1 MSLRTRVWW
10 VLGIFALVG
19 LVGLG
24 VRPMVQPDEPRYA
37 IMAAEMLDT
46 GAWTSLR
53 MAGFH
58 YYEKPPMGMWCTA
71 LSLEIFGRNA
81 FAARLPSA
89 VAAFAMAALAGV
101 MAARISG
108 RREIGVAAFAVQ
120 ATTVGPMVIGGVVTL
135 DAMFAAWV
143 TGSLVALHGALSSL
157 GAARVRWL
165 VMAGVCCGMA
175 VLTKGFLGWAIP
187 ALAAGA
193 FLVWERRWR
202 ELLWMPLPVLAQ
214 SLIVVLPVA
223 WLIHRAEPRF
233 WEYFITVEHLRRF
246 SDPDSNQHREPWW
259 WLIALLPVGGVVWS
273 LVWWQA
279 LQGVRSAVAWA
290 SGARFAFAWIVA
302 PLFLLSLS
310 AGKLPTYIL
319 PLYPAVSVLVALGLV
334 RAFEGGIRQSGVG
347 RAVGQSLLLAAAA
360 AVVLAVFTGT
370 AWVGLPA
377 QLWSEGTTL
386 RLLALAAALVVW
398 AVVDRWS
405 WRARCGTDW
414 VLRSATAPAVLFALV
429 PFLFPDAAVRASQ
442 IPLPA
447 LRASEAVIRGSE
459 VIASDHQ
466 MAHCVTWISG
476 RRDQLVMGRAGE
488 FDNELDLSQDQA
500 RLVSVAQVIER
511 LRAGGWKSFCIVTI
525 SSDAQIIL
533 GASGVAKPSHHE
545 VRGDVVVLG
554 WSSG

>member
-1 MSLRTRVWW
+1 MAMRMRVWW
-10 VLGIFALVG
+10 VLGIFAAVG

-46 GAWTSLR
+46 AAWTNLR

-89 VAAFAMAALAGV
+89 LAAFAMSALAGV

-108 RREIGVAAFAVQ
+108 RRDVGLAAFAVQ
-120 ATTVGPMVIGGVVTL
+120 ATTVGPMVMGGVVTL

-143 TGSLVALHGALSSL
+143 TGSLVALHGALSSI
-157 GAARVRWL
+157 GAARARWL
-165 VMAGVCCGMA
+165 LMAGGCCGMA

-193 FLVWERRWR
+193 FLSWERRWR
-202 ELLWMPLPVLAQ
+202 ELLWMPLPVFAQ

-223 WLIHRAEPRF
+223 WLIHRSEPRF

-302 PLFLLSLS
+302 PLLLLSLS

-334 RAFEGGIRQSGVG
+334 KAFESGLRQSARG
-347 RAVGQSLLLAAAA
+347 RAAGQSVLLIAAT
-360 AVVLAVFTGT
+360 AVVLAIFLGT
-370 AWVGLPA
+370 AWGGLPE
-377 QLWSEGTTL
+377 QLWSTGTTA
-386 RLLALAAALVVW
+386 RLVALAAALLLW
-398 AVVDRWS
+398 ALVDRWS
-405 WRARCGTDW
+405 WRAKSGTDW
-414 VLRSATAPAVLFALV
+414 VLRSATAPVALLALV

-442 IPLPA
+442 IPLDA
-447 LRASEAVIRGSE
+447 LRASESVICGSE

-488 FDNELDLSQDQA
+488 FDNELDLPEDQA
-500 RLVSVAQVIER
+500 RLVSVASIVER
-511 LRAGGWKSFCIVTI
+511 LRIGGWKSFCVVTI
-525 SSDAQIIL
+525 PSDAQVIL
-533 GASGVAKPSHHE
+533 AAAGIAKPSHHQ

-554 WSSG
+554 WSNE

>member
-1 MSLRTRVWW
+1 MSLRVRVCW
-10 VLGIFALVG
+10 VLGIFVAVG

-46 GAWTSLR
+46 GAWTNLR

-58 YYEKPPMGMWCTA
+58 YYEKPPMGIWCTA

-89 VAAFAMAALAGV
+89 LAAFAMAALAGV

-108 RREIGVAAFAVQ
+108 RREMGVAAFAVQ

-143 TGSLVALHGALSSL
+143 TGSLVALHGTLSSF
-157 GAARVRWL
+157 GAARARWL
-165 VMAGVCCGMA
+165 LMAGACCGMA
-175 VLTKGFLGWAIP
+175 VLTKGLLGWAIP
-187 ALAAGA
+187 AVAAGS

-202 ELLWMPLPVLAQ
+202 ELLWVPLPVLAQ

-259 WLIALLPVGGVVWS
+259 WLIVLLPVGGVVWS

-290 SGARFAFAWIVA
+290 SGARFALAWIAA
-302 PLFLLSLS
+302 PLALLSLS

-319 PLYPAVSVLVALGLV
+319 PLYPAVSILVALGLV
-334 RAFEGGIRQSGVG
+334 KAFESGL
-347 RAVGQSLLLAAAA
+347 RPSTAARMTAQAALLIVAG
-360 AVVLAVFTGT
+360 AVVLSIFVGT
-370 AWVGLPA
+370 AWGGLPER
-377 QLWSEGTTL
+377 LWSEGTTL
-386 RLLALAAALVVW
+386 RLVAIAAALIVW
-398 AVVDRWS
+398 ALVDRWS
-405 WRARCGTDW
+405 WRSHCGTDW
-414 VLRSATAPAVLFALV
+414 VLRSATAPVALLALV
-429 PFLFPDAAVRASQ
+429 PFLFPDAAVRATQ
-442 IPLPA
+442 IPLAA

-459 VIASDHQ
+459 VVASDHQ

-488 FDNELDLSQDQA
+488 FDNELGLPQDQS

-511 LRAGGWKSFCIVTI
+511 LRGGGWKSFCIVTI
-525 SSDAQIIL
+525 PSDAQVIL
-533 GASGVAKPSHHE
+533 AAGGVAKPLHHE
-545 VRGDVVVLG
+545 VCGDVVVLG
-554 WSSG
+554 W

>member
-10 VLGIFALVG
+10 VIGIFAAVG

-46 GAWTSLR
+46 GAWTNLR

-58 YYEKPPMGMWCTA
+58 YYEKPPMGMWCIA
-71 LSLEIFGRNA
+71 LSLEIFGRNE

-89 VAAFAMAALAGV
+89 IAAFAMAALAGV

-108 RREIGVAAFAVQ
+108 RRDVGLAAFAVQ
-120 ATTVGPMVIGGVVTL
+120 ATTIGPMVIGGVVTL

-143 TGSLVALHGALSSL
+143 TGSLVALHGSLSSV
-157 GAARVRWL
+157 GAARARWL
-165 VMAGVCCGMA
+165 LMAGSCCGMA
-175 VLTKGFLGWAIP
+175 VLTKGLLGWVIP

-193 FLVWERRWR
+193 FLMWERRWR
-202 ELLWMPLPVLAQ
+202 ELLWVPLPVLAQ
-214 SLIVVLPVA
+214 SLIVVLPAA

-259 WLIALLPVGGVVWS
+259 WLIVLLPIGGAVWS

-279 LQGVRSAVAWA
+279 LQGVRSAVAWG
-290 SGARFAFAWIVA
+290 SGTRFAFAWIGA
-302 PLFLLSLS
+302 PLLLLSLS

-319 PLYPAVSVLVALGLV
+319 PLYPAVSVLVSLGLV
-334 RAFEGGIRQSGVG
+334 KAFEGGLRQSASG
-347 RAVGQSLLLAAAA
+347 RAVGQTALSIAAGV
-360 AVVLAVFTGT
+360 VVLAIFLGT
-370 AWVGLPA
+370 SWGGLPE
-377 QLWSEGTTL
+377 QLWSTGTTV
-386 RLLALAAALVVW
+386 RLVALAAALVLW

-405 WRARCGTDW
+405 WRARSGTDW
-414 VLRSATAPAVLFALV
+414 VLRSATAPAALLALV

-442 IPLPA
+442 IPMDA
-447 LRASEAVIRGSE
+447 LRVSEPVIRASEVL
-459 VIASDHQ
+459 ASDHQ

-488 FDNELDLSQDQA
+488 FDNELGLPQDQA

-511 LRAGGWKSFCIVTI
+511 LRGGAWKSFCIVTI
-525 SSDAQIIL
+525 PSDARIIL
-533 GASGVAKPSHHE
+533 SASGVAKPVHQE

-554 WSSG
+554 W